1 MSAVVQIADRAG
13 LLANWP
19 LLADSTYS
27 APLPHTCHCVFWMA
41 GLETEPYPALP
52 GQKRPLKKL
61 LHSGHSLCPYNCRL
75 IRRLASD
82 NLLVMQNLTDDPI
95 VSVLLAITRALLSLS
110 NHWAS

>member
-52 GQKRPLKKL
+52 GQLLPLPRLERKTFKWP
-61 LHSGHSLCPYNCRL
+61 LHSESCRRGNSTYSARADGGELVLQRL
-75 IRRLASD
+75 I
-82 NLLVMQNLTDDPI
+82 
-95 VSVLLAITRALLSLS
+95 
-110 NHWAS
+110 